1 MLKGKVESVQN
12 KAGKSR
18 KRVGRV
24 LSIFTEMLSQ
34 LEKEKDE
41 LVAIVDANNEIIA
54 ETSASN
60 IEVEQEIAKVD
71 NVISNLSKIIK
82 G

>member
-71 NVISNLSKIIK
+71 NVISNLSKIIN